1 MRKGRP
7 VDGARVGGHSAPLVG
22 AMTASS
28 VSATGVSTGASAT
41 GFAPGRTQ
49 AQTTITTAAT
59 SGLGSGASFDVAV
72 ADGVATVAV
81 NAVGDGYD
89 VNDTITILGSALGGT
104 DGVNDLT
111 LTVATLLSDSMVSFG
126 GTVSGNTIDTARFS
140 GGIAMVS
147 ADDVSI
153 TTSSGTTNAVQ
164 DTALGGFAN
173 VKSNTTGDTKL
184 ITFDANPSLEA
195 GGSALDGLRA
205 VAPNAT

>member
-1 MRKGRP
+1 M
-7 VDGARVGGHSAPLVG
+7 S
-22 AMTASS
+22 
-28 VSATGVSTGASAT
+28 
-41 GFAPGRTQ
+41 
-49 AQTTITTAAT
+49 
-59 SGLGSGASFDVAV
+59 
-72 ADGVATVAV
+72 DGVATVAV
-81 NAVGDGYD
+81 NAVGSGYD
-89 VNDTITILGSALGGT
+89 VGDTITILGSSLGGT

-111 LTVATLLSDSMVSFG
+111 FTVATLLSDSMVSFG

-147 ADDVSI
+147 SDDFSI

-205 VAPNAT
+205 IAPNAAYGITVPTGSSNVTFSANVNANELSVISNESVNQALVKELRDQAPLVSLSAGTTS